1 MSTTLKRKSKRHMN
15 RLVKK
20 STQITVNT
28 INAELIAREN
38 IVSTAHQLEVHNESR
53 LIKSSFHTRSTG
65 TQFEDYI
72 EASCS
77 HEQEL
82 LVCSDSQDAS
92 DSQHDD
98 SMSSNYSSDSDINY
112 DMLEPE

>member
-1 MSTTLKRKSKRHMN
+1 MN
-15 RLVKK
+15 RLIKK

-53 LIKSSFHTRSTG
+53 LIKSSFHTGSTG